1 MVAPKREFQAQ
12 PMAKQ
17 FHGFSLGAS
26 RVLSLGFAANGI
38 ETLPAKVA
46 KVPAP
51 HRFSMV
57 GATESEPVTP
67 PV

>member
-1 MVAPKREFQAQ
+1 
-12 PMAKQ
+12 
-17 FHGFSLGAS
+17 
-26 RVLSLGFAANGI
+26 LSLGFAANGI